1 MENLS
6 FPIVLVLGIAI
17 FVAVLVVV
25 LLVVAL
31 NYGSPEDDS

>member
-6 FPIVLVLGIAI
+6 FPIVLVIGIAI
-17 FVAVLVVV
+17 FVAVLVVI

-31 NYGSPEDDS
+31 NYGSPEDEN

>member
-1 MENLS
+1 MENMS
-6 FPIVLVLGIAI
+6 FPIVLVLGVAI

-31 NYGSPEDDS
+31 NYGNPEDDN

>member
-6 FPIVLVLGIAI
+6 FPIVLVLGIVI

>member
-6 FPIVLVLGIAI
+6 FPIVLVISIAI
-17 FVAVLVVV
+17 FVAVLVVI

-31 NYGSPEDDS
+31 NYGSPEDEN

>member
-6 FPIVLVLGIAI
+6 FPIVLVLGVAI
-17 FVAVLVVV
+17 FIAVLIAV

-31 NYGSPEDDS
+31 NYGSPEDDN